1 MGMDVE
7 RPATGKTRVSRR
19 KVIVAAAASAVPLS
33 AGAWHLLSKDSS
45 GQSLSATRAKQQ
57 TTATIDTW
65 NPPIRVN
72 LTPTPLTDVTI
83 SIDGPFRV
91 LAPGSAKIL
100 AQSVSVKDKVVSVE
114 GNGIRVGDEVFPIS
128 QIEIVTAR
136 SPAIWIGRNQYR
148 GYVRIFRRPGGR
160 LIAVNVLSMEE
171 YIASVVNS
179 EMPATFPDEAREAQ
193 AIAARTYVL
202 SQMKGHPQ
210 FDVFATSRSQ
220 KYLGYQYLNDEGR
233 RLAGETQGS
242 REIVARTAG
251 IVCTWEGKVF
261 TTFYTAVCGGRTT
274 VGRSVFKDA
283 VPAIASVECDWCRDA
298 DRYRWTSTI
307 AVDRMS
313 RSLQEHFAGLNEE
326 FGQLTSLQPSFGDAG
341 ELPFYMVSDGV
352 RTKKIAGTELRH
364 SLPIGTLDSPRFTAE
379 IDGSEVRFSGA
390 GHGHGVGF
398 CQWGAR
404 GLGLAGR
411 SALQILQYYYPGSK
425 TVRLRE

>member
-1 MGMDVE
+1 MDTE
-7 RPATGKTRVSRR
+7 RSANGHHGVSRR
-19 KVIVAAAASAVPLS
+19 RMIVAAAASAIPLS

-45 GQSLSATRAKQQ
+45 GQSSTAAPTQQ
-57 TTATIDTW
+57 SPPPIDTW
-65 NPPIRVN
+65 NPPVRVN
-72 LTPTPLTDVTI
+72 LTPSPLTDLTI

-100 AQSVSVKDKVVSVE
+100 AQSVSIRDKVVSAE

-128 QIEIVTAR
+128 QIEIVTAK
-136 SPAIWIGRNQYR
+136 SPSIWIGRNQYR

-160 LIAVNVLSMEE
+160 LIAVNVLPLEE
-171 YIASVVNS
+171 YLASVLNN
-179 EMPATFPDEAREAQ
+179 EMPASFPDEAREAQ
-193 AIAARTYVL
+193 TIAARTYVL

-210 FDVFATSRSQ
+210 FDVYATSRSQ

-242 REIVARTAG
+242 REIAARTAG

-283 VPAIASVECDWCRDA
+283 VPAIASVECDWCREA
-298 DRYRWTSTI
+298 DRYRWTSSI
-307 AVDRMS
+307 PVERMS
-313 RSLQEHFAGLNEE
+313 RSLQEHFASENEE
-326 FGQLTSLQPSFGDAG
+326 FGQLTSLQPAFGDAG
-341 ELPFYMVSDGV
+341 DLPFYMVSDGI
-352 RTKKIAGTELRH
+352 RTRKIAGTELRH

-379 IDGSEVRFSGA
+379 IDAAEVRFSGA

-398 CQWGAR
+398 CQWGSR
-404 GLGLAGR
+404 GLALAGR
-411 SALQILQYYYPGSK
+411 SALQILQYYYPGSA
-425 TVRLRE
+425 TVRLRG

>member
-1 MGMDVE
+1 MDVE
-7 RPATGKTRVSRR
+7 RPTTGQRRVSRR
-19 KVIVAAAASAVPLS
+19 RVIAAAAVSAIPLS

-45 GQSLSATRAKQQ
+45 GQFSS
-57 TTATIDTW
+57 TTASARQSTTPIDTW

-72 LTPTPLTDVTI
+72 LTPSPLTDVTI
-83 SIDGPFRV
+83 SIDGPFRI
-91 LAPGSAKIL
+91 LAPGSARIL
-100 AQSVSVKDKVVSVE
+100 AQSVSIKDKVVSVE
-114 GNGIRVGDEVFPIS
+114 GSGIRVGDEVFPIS
-128 QIEIVTAR
+128 QIEIVTAK
-136 SPAIWIGRNQYR
+136 SPSIWFGRNQYR
-148 GYVRIFRRPGGR
+148 GSVRIFRRPGGR
-160 LIAVNVLSMEE
+160 LIAVNLLPLEE
-171 YIASVVNS
+171 YLASVVNS

-193 AIAARTYVL
+193 SIAARTYVL

-210 FDVFATSRSQ
+210 FDVYATSRSQ
-220 KYLGYQYLNDEGR
+220 KYLGYQYRDDEGR

-242 REIVARTAG
+242 RDIVARTAG

-261 TTFYTAVCGGRTT
+261 TTYYTAVCGGRTT

-298 DRYRWTSTI
+298 DRYRWASTI
-307 AVDRMS
+307 PVDRMS
-313 RSLQEHFAGLNEE
+313 RSLQEHFASENEE
-326 FGQLTSLQPSFGDAG
+326 FGQLTSLQPAFGDAG
-341 ELPFYMVSDGV
+341 DLPFYMVSDGI

-379 IDGSEVRFSGA
+379 IDDTEVRFSGA

-398 CQWGAR
+398 CQWGSR

-425 TVRLRE
+425 TVRLRG